1 MGRPTDTNDIRT
13 YCLNHIGG
21 VFDTN
26 YLSKHLF
33 YNVPVANFRKYVTR
47 FEKEGLLRKVSK
59 GLFMI
64 GESELSDRDRLIAH
78 YTKDGACAVG
88 LIGGVDL
95 LNDLGLAKLKRIT
108 TIYSNRAVG
117 IKHLTEFGVDV
128 IESHA
133 SYGYIL
139 GSTNINVALELMSLR
154 HFISVDDELSYYKK
168 LRELLSRY
176 DDNQLI
182 MYVDFSLYP
191 RQVFILLA
199 NFLDSMHIS
208 NRVMEIYAYK
218 TRNTISKE

>member
-26 YLSKHLF
+26 YLSKYLF

-78 YTKDGACAVG
+78 YTKDGACTVG

-95 LNDLGLAKLKRIT
+95 LNDLGLAKLK
-108 TIYSNRAVG
+108 SQNAG
-117 IKHLTEFGVDV
+117 
-128 IESHA
+128 
-133 SYGYIL
+133 
-139 GSTNINVALELMSLR
+139 
-154 HFISVDDELSYYKK
+154 KK
-168 LRELLSRY
+168 
-176 DDNQLI
+176 
-182 MYVDFSLYP
+182 YVLHDY
-191 RQVFILLA
+191 QG
-199 NFLDSMHIS
+199 
-208 NRVMEIYAYK
+208 
-218 TRNTISKE
+218 